1 MPNGILT
8 QSIANV
14 QQTEAT
20 IRAFSGLPPQAVSIQ
35 TQVDQVVTDLLPQV
49 QSMQQQVLAAG
60 QRLQTAL
67 EQQLSNPDNL
77 TPASLQQFIGLAEDA
92 LTPVSSVVTATQR
105 AATDANNQIT
115 QDDLALQQLG
125 VSLQSQIAG
134 LNGKLTGA
142 QQSLDDLNKKKLYLL
157 ALGILGIPGLIALA
171 VTLSQAQ
178 DEVNSLQS
186 EIAQTQAQIQTQQG
200 FLTQVTGF
208 AQQFSN
214 VIDTITK
221 VGNTL
226 TFLSG
231 DVGSAEHDVGS
242 ATSQTVQLFFTA
254 ALLEVK
260 TLISDA
266 S

>member
-1 MPNGILT
+1 MPNGLLS

-14 QQTEAT
+14 QQTDAT

-35 TQVDQVVTDLLPQV
+35 TQVDQVISGLLPQV
-49 QSMQQQVLAAG
+49 QTMQQQVLASG

-67 EQQLSNPDNL
+67 EQQLANPSNL

-92 LTPVSSVVTATQR
+92 LTPVSSAVDAAQQ
-105 AATDANNQIT
+105 AATIASNQIT

-125 VSLQSQIAG
+125 VSLQAQIAG
-134 LNGKLTGA
+134 LNGNLTGA
-142 QQSLDDLNKKKLYLL
+142 QQSVDDLNKKKLYLI

-178 DEVNSLQS
+178 DQVSSLQS
-186 EIAQTQAQIQTQQG
+186 QIAQTRAQLQTQQG
-200 FLTQVTGF
+200 FLAQVNGF
-208 AQQFSN
+208 SQQFSS
-214 VIDTITK
+214 VIDSIAK
-221 VGNTL
+221 LGNTL
-226 TFLSG
+226 TFLNG
-231 DVGSAEHDVGS
+231 DVGNAAHDIGS
-242 ATSQTVQLFFTA
+242 ATPQTVQLFFTA
-254 ALLEVK
+254 ALIEVK